1 MPTIQPQPLTVPA
14 TWNVT
19 LDTWHSTFSA
29 HIAKNYRN
37 PKTSALIH
45 QHIRIF
51 TLWYQ
56 AKFNQ
61 AFEPSLLTN
70 YDLHL
75 FRAESLKSKKA
86 ATWNSRLWALE
97 ILCTWIGDATLLDG
111 IEAQGQGRVST
122 KHRSLTDDEYHR
134 LIHALEQNPRR
145 AVTQFEY
152 TNAVR
157 DWAAVSLMLH
167 GLRVE
172 ETSLLNVGDIT
183 LNERSGDA
191 LVRNGKGSKERS
203 VPINL
208 FGRKALASFLALRPA
223 SASESSSPNAERA
236 SDLGEVGEARRGS
249 LFSVSVRTLQRNV
262 EALGAQIGV
271 PDLTC
276 HWLRYTFAKRLERNN
291 TPIETIRDL
300 LGHNSIETTRR
311 YLRSSAEE
319 LQSAVE
325 GVM

>member
-1 MPTIQPQPLTVPA
+1 MQTIQTQPLTVPA

-134 LIHALEQNPRR
+134 LIHALEQNTKRT
-145 AVTQFEY
+145 VTQFEY

-183 LNERSGDA
+183 INERSGDA

-208 FGRKALASFLALRPA
+208 FGRKALAAFLALRPA
-223 SASESSSPNAERA
+223 TDTN
-236 SDLGEVGEARRGS
+236 S
-249 LFSVSVRTLQRNV
+249 LFSVSVRTIQRNV

-276 HWLRYTFAKRLERNN
+276 HWLRYTFAKRLERNGA
-291 TPIETIRDL
+291 PIETIRDL